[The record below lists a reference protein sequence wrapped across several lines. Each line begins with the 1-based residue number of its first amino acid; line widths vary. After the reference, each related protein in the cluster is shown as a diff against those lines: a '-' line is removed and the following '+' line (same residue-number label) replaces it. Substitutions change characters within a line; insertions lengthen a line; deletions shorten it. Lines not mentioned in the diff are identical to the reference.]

1 MVFTKGIFLRFMPQ
15 CLHNILKVVSQS
27 SPEIPINIVSVFL
40 DTSLTVYIFWDFS
53 EPMKYKPII

>member
-15 CLHNILKVVSQS
+15 CLHNILKVVGQS

-40 DTSLTVYIFWDFS
+40 DTSLTVYIFGTFQGQ
-53 EPMKYKPII
+53 